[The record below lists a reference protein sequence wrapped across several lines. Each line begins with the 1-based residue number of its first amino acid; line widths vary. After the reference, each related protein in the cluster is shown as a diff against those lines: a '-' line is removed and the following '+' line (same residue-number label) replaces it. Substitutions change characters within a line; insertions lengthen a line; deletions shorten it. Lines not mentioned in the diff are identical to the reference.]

1 MKLIKY
7 ATAAAVLAA
16 ALGTSAASYAGDC
29 KQVKF
34 KFTNKV
40 KVANTNVEI
49 KVKKIY
55 ITGNDGSW
63 NEDISN
69 KVIAPT
75 KTYTTNKRK
84 LNKLDSGKKGTFKVY
99 YDRRQ
104 IGPGW
109 VAETQTFSGKPA
121 CTDGRTYSFWLNKS

>member
-1 MKLIKY
+1 M
-7 ATAAAVLAA
+7 A
-16 ALGTSAASYAGDC
+16 D
-29 KQVKF
+29 
-34 KFTNKV
+34 
-40 KVANTNVEI
+40 TNVEI

-63 NEDISN
+63 TEDISN
-69 KVIAPT
+69 KVIGPG
-75 KTYTTNKRK
+75 KTYTTNKRR

-109 VAETQTFSGKPA
+109 VSETQTFTDKPV
-121 CTDGRTYSFWLNKS
+121 CSDGQTYVFWLNHS